1 MEVGRTVLPGLRVS
15 DPVNDKLDWRA
26 ARAELRA
33 GRADGPLV
41 EVPNV
46 TRRISPPPESQP
58 AAGARVES
66 PGKTVDGGIVVNVV
80 DAGGVAPFTGR
91 GVRSKYNAGDGGA
104 GQCGRAVLHGSNNA
118 VHFAGCTGRNR
129 AGEHYSRV

>member
-1 MEVGRTVLPGLRVS
+1 MCAFGI
-15 DPVNDKLDWRA
+15 A
-26 ARAELRA
+26 
-33 GRADGPLV
+33 
-41 EVPNV
+41 
-46 TRRISPPPESQP
+46 P
-58 AAGARVES
+58 AKA
-66 PGKTVDGGIVVNVV
+66 VDGGIGGDVV
-80 DAGGVAPFTGR
+80 DAGGVALVPGR